1 MPFLELVLNKPVCLE
16 LLRTQSRFFSGQFP
30 LEDFLTTF
38 AACRETV
45 TALCYGL
52 GDVKECGCFCGCSA

>member
-16 LLRTQSRFFSGQFP
+16 LLRTQSRFVSGQFS

-45 TALCYGL
+45 TALCYDL
-52 GDVKECGCFCGCSA
+52 DEM

>member
-16 LLRTQSRFFSGQFP
+16 LLRTQSRFVSGQFS

-52 GDVKECGCFCGCSA
+52 GQM